1 MKAMVMEALGT
12 DNLRLKELPD
22 PTPGPGQVLVR
33 LRAASLNFR
42 DVLTLRGGYGSRQK
56 QAGLIPLSDGAGEV
70 VEVGAGV
77 RRFKAG
83 DRVVN
88 SFFPGWLSGPPDE
101 RFLQQDLGGM
111 EDGVAC
117 ELRVFSEDA
126 VLPIPPNM
134 SFTEAATLPCAAV
147 TAWNAVRAHAA
158 TGPEHVVL
166 TQGSGGVALFAL
178 QFARAAG
185 ARVIAISS
193 TDERLAR
200 LRELGAQHGINYRE
214 DAEWGKAARKLTAG
228 RGVDLVVET
237 AGSATLKQSI
247 RATRLGGMI
256 AMIGMVS
263 GPTAELNLPLVAMGS
278 LRVHGIAVGSREH
291 LEQVLAACATN
302 AIRPVIDRTFPLA
315 DLGAALKHVESGQQ
329 FGKVCV
335 TMD

>member
-1 MKAMVMEALGT
+1 MKAMVMEAPGLE
-12 DNLRLKELPD
+12 NLRLKEVAD
-22 PTPGPGQVLVR
+22 PEAGPGEVLVR

-42 DVLTLRGGYGSRQK
+42 DVLALRGGYGSRQK

-70 VEVGAGV
+70 VQVGRGV
-77 RRFKAG
+77 RNFKPG

-88 SFFPGWLSGPPDE
+88 SFFPRWLAGPPDE
-101 RFLQQDLGGM
+101 RFLQQDLGGI

-117 ELRVFSEDA
+117 ELRVFAADGLVA
-126 VLPIPPNM
+126 IPAGM
-134 SFTEAATLPCAAV
+134 SYLEAATLPCAAV
-147 TAWNAVRAHAA
+147 TAWNAVRVHGNA
-158 TGPEHVVL
+158 GPEQTVL

-185 ARVIAISS
+185 ARVIVISS
-193 TDERLAR
+193 TASKLERLQAV
-200 LRELGAQHGINYRE
+200 GAQHGINYSD
-214 DAEWGKAARKLTAG
+214 DAEWGKTARKITAG

-237 AGSATLKQSI
+237 AGAATLKQSI
-247 RATRLGGMI
+247 RATRVGGMI

-291 LEQVLAACATN
+291 LEQVLAACAVN
-302 AIRPVIDRTFPLA
+302 GLKPVIDRAYPLA
-315 DLGAALKHVESGQQ
+315 DLAEALRHVESGRQ

-335 TMD
+335 EIG